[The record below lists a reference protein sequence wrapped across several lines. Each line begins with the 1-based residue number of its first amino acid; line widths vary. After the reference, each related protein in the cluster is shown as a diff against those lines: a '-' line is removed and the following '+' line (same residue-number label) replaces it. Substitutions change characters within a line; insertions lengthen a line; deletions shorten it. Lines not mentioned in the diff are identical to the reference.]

1 MKKAMDNF
9 DLIIKNGEVFDGT
22 GAASK
27 KVDIAVKDGVI
38 AKISESILDSA
49 DKTIDASGKVVT
61 PGFVDVHT
69 HYDGQATWDDH
80 LNPSSNLG
88 TTTVVAGNCGSVCSV
103 QARRSRDFDRANGRS
118 RGNSWVGNE

>member
-61 PGFVDVHT
+61 PGFVDVHMARHVNSLT
-69 HYDGQATWDDH
+69 RNKFT
-80 LNPSSNLG
+80 NIKTEKTTPSVIVNVLKYK
-88 TTTVVAGNCGSVCSV
+88 N
-103 QARRSRDFDRANGRS
+103 
-118 RGNSWVGNE
+118 

>member
-1 MKKAMDNF
+1 MKKVMDNF

-38 AKISESILDSA
+38 AKISESILDGA

-61 PGFVDVHT
+61 PGFVDIHT

-88 TTTVVAGNCGSVCSV
+88 TTTVVAGNLSLIHI
-103 QARRSRDFDRANGRS
+103 
-118 RGNSWVGNE
+118 